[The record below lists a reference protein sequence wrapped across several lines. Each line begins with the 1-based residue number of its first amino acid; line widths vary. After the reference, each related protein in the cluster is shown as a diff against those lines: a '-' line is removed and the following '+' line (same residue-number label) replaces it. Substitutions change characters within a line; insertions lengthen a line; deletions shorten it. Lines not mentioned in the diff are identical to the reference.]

1 MDRDRPHVRD
11 ALGDISAER
20 RQDSTMKTSVTV
32 TLVFLTLVSII
43 HLVRFALQVNV
54 TVDEFVVPMWL
65 SLVAFLALGGL
76 AVWLWKD
83 ERTS

>member
-1 MDRDRPHVRD
+1 
-11 ALGDISAER
+11 
-20 RQDSTMKTSVTV
+20 MKTSVTV
-32 TLVFLTLVSII
+32 TLIFLTLVSII